1 MTLVLCS
8 QCRRIGQ
15 PVESIGYESRDS
27 MYDRP
32 PTREAVVIL
41 TCEHC
46 GSEEL
51 VDAHIC
57 AACGDTEATVTGT
70 DYCESC
76 NAESEAE
83 QDAIVQ
89 EIKAHIV
96 ESHV

>member
-1 MTLVLCS
+1 MNLSTC
-8 QCRRIGQ
+8 CNCHRITA
-15 PVESIGYESRDS
+15 PIESIGYESRDS

-57 AACGDTEATVTGT
+57 AACGDHDATVTGT
-70 DYCESC
+70 DYCLAC

-96 ESHV
+96 ESRV